1 MERFSRENYS
11 RAGLVPSVGRAAADE
26 EMARERRVLAMARE
40 AEKSILAMA
49 SSALKGGSGLRAEEE

>member
-1 MERFSRENYS
+1 M
-11 RAGLVPSVGRAAADE
+11 GRAAADE

-49 SSALKGGSGLRAEEE
+49 SSALKGGSGLRAEEEREGAQIPRP